1 MSVFCPPGPKI
12 RVMISLLKT
21 STGEIMSEY
30 DEYDELFD
38 EVELRRRQAGKN
50 FWGYM
55 TALTFPLMVV
65 TGIISAGLC
74 LPFGLAAFLLSYSRY
89 KRNDRYIHTVEK
101 RQEAVLIAMQVER
114 ARQRKA
120 KREGG

>member
-1 MSVFCPPGPKI
+1 
-12 RVMISLLKT
+12 
-21 STGEIMSEY
+21 
-30 DEYDELFD
+30 
-38 EVELRRRQAGKN
+38 
-50 FWGYM
+50 
-55 TALTFPLMVV
+55 MVV

-89 KRNDRYIHTVEK
+89 KRNDRYIHMVEK